1 MIPKLLT
8 LTFALSLALVTTLWA
23 DLPKAAAPPP
33 PSMAA
38 AQSAYGH
45 LPLSFEANQGQ
56 TDSRVNYLARG
67 HGYQV
72 FLTPSEAVVVLMTG
86 EAKGEGRD
94 RDAHSG
100 VRMTFKGA
108 NPNAEVEGLDKLPG
122 IVNYFI
128 GSDPSKWRTNISTYK
143 KVEYKNV
150 YAGID
155 LVYYGNQGQLEYDL
169 IVAPGADPNQIHLA
183 FEGAEHMM
191 TDESGNVVLV
201 VHQGQVRLLK
211 PQVYQVADGKRTAI
225 AASYMVDASTSA
237 PVRPIGIQPPAYDTG
252 RPLIIDRILSY
263 STYLGGDGEGGGEQ
277 GLSIAVD
284 ATGNAYVTGIT
295 ESADFPI
302 TAGAVQPG
310 FATVFVTKLNPTGT
324 ALGYSTYLGGTSP
337 SGTQAG
343 CSITVD
349 ITGNAYVMGYTDA
362 DDFPT
367 TAGAFQTGF
376 GGATD
381 AFVTKLNPTGSA
393 LV

>member
-183 FEGAEHMM
+183 FEGAEPMT

-237 PVRPIGIQPPAYDTG
+237 PVRHIGIQLAAYDTG
-252 RPLIIDRILSY
+252 RPLIIDPILSY
-263 STYLGGDGEGGGEQ
+263 STYLGGG
-277 GLSIAVD
+277 
-284 ATGNAYVTGIT
+284 
-295 ESADFPI
+295 
-302 TAGAVQPG
+302 
-310 FATVFVTKLNPTGT
+310 
-324 ALGYSTYLGGTSP
+324 
-337 SGTQAG
+337 
-343 CSITVD
+343 
-349 ITGNAYVMGYTDA
+349 
-362 DDFPT
+362 
-367 TAGAFQTGF
+367 
-376 GGATD
+376 
-381 AFVTKLNPTGSA
+381 
-393 LV
+393 